1 VSNRSATTA
10 SRRAIS
16 QEELAA
22 LEAKDI
28 LQNPVLRMLFI
39 ALGWVAVAF
48 GTIGIFVPGWPT
60 TVWILVAAFFFARSS
75 PRFYRWLLTHRV
87 FGPTVRD
94 IRLGRGLSRRVKA
107 YAISMNLLFVGGSA
121 AYLGF
126 GRDAW
131 VIAVIVIS
139 VGLVGVAYILKM
151 PTRHDG

>member
-1 VSNRSATTA
+1 MSNRALAGA
-10 SRRAIS
+10 SRRYVNPD
-16 QEELAA
+16 ELAA

-28 LQNPVLRMLFI
+28 LKNPVLRALFI

-48 GTIGIFVPGWPT
+48 GTIGIFLPGWPT

-94 IRLGRGLSRRVKA
+94 IRLGRGLTRRVKT

-121 AYLGF
+121 TYLAV
-126 GRDAW
+126 GRGAW
-131 VIAVIVIS
+131 TVAAIVIA

-151 PTRHDG
+151 PTRQGD